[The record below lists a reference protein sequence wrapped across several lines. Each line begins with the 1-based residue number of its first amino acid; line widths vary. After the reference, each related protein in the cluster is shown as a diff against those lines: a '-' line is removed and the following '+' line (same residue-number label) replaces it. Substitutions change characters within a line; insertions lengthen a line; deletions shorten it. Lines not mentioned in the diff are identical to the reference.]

1 MARMRFVDK
10 VKMSL
15 EGVRIAIDAM
25 RANKVRAALTILG
38 VAVGVFVVVVMS
50 AAVHGINE
58 SVAKQF
64 ESAGPTT
71 FYVNRWPITF
81 EACDGSDDTCRW
93 RSNPRITFAEM
104 DAIGRLSSVAEVMP
118 QMGWSVQSRYRD
130 KLLSSVQ
137 LLGVG
142 ANWPAINPPDMQDGR
157 MFTEQESRSAA
168 PVVILNTNAKQQL
181 FGDEDALG
189 RAITLTSL
197 RGNNVGGSFTVI
209 GVWKDNVSFLSGGD
223 HPKMVTSIYA
233 LERKVGAQT
242 QYMSLIIKPSI
253 TVSRDQAIDEVTA
266 SLRGQRG
273 LRPSH
278 ESNFAVITQDKL
290 FDTFNKIFGMFF
302 LVMIALSSVGLLV
315 GGVGVVA
322 IMMIS
327 VTERTR
333 EIGVRKALGATR
345 GIILWQFLVEA
356 VTLTATG
363 ASIGLVLGWIVA
375 LIVNATTPIQASV
388 PPLAVAA
395 ALGSSAITGIVFGM
409 LPALKASRLDPVAA
423 LRYE

>member
-1 MARMRFVDK
+1 MAKMRFVDQ
-10 VKMSL
+10 VKMSF
-15 EGVRIAIDAM
+15 EGVLIAIDAM

-189 RAITLTSL
+189 REITLTSL
-197 RGNNVGGSFTVI
+197 RSNNVGGSFTVI
-209 GVWKDNVSFLSGGD
+209 GVFKDNVSFLTGGD

-290 FDTFNKIFGMFF
+290 FDVYNRVFGMFF

-345 GIILWQFLVEA
+345 GVILWQFLVEA

-363 ASIGLVLGWIVA
+363 ASIGLVLGWVAA
-375 LIVNATTPIQASV
+375 LIVNASTPIAASV
-388 PPLAVAA
+388 PPLAVVA